1 MMSMEMKVHAQAVFQ
16 ETKNRTLTAMS
27 AGDVS

>member
-1 MMSMEMKVHAQAVFQ
+1 MKVHAQAVFQ